1 MDAIVDPDGA
11 FHEVAQPTPALRDW
25 KPWFAA
31 YDDPD
36 SPLSQRLTV
45 VRQGIQRALDE
56 TPAGIVKVLSLCAG
70 EGRDLIPVLAEHP
83 RRADVRA
90 RLIEFDPAIAQV
102 ARDSASAAGLDA
114 TVEVVT
120 GDAADPA
127 LFGDYAPADL
137 LLLCGIF
144 GNITEADIQNTV
156 TRAAHLTA
164 RGGTVIWTRHRRDPA
179 VVPRI
184 HAWFS
189 AAGFS
194 DLWESDPELPTA
206 IYIAGNRQEREP
218 TPLPDDKKL
227 FTFVK

>member
-1 MDAIVDPDGA
+1 MDAIVDPDGEKQA
-11 FHEVAQPTPALRDW
+11 ESRDW

-36 SPLSQRLTV
+36 SPLAQRLAV
-45 VRQGIQRALDE
+45 VRRGIRRALDE
-56 TPAGIVKVLSLCAG
+56 APAGDVKVLSLCAG

-90 RLIEFDPAIAQV
+90 RLIEFDPVIAQV
-102 ARDSASAAGLDA
+102 ARDSVLAAGLEG

-127 LFGDYAPADL
+127 LFGGYAPADL

-144 GNITEADIQNTV
+144 GNISEADIHTTV
-156 TRAAHLTA
+156 ANSAGLTA
-164 RGGTVIWTRHRRDPA
+164 RGGTAIWTRHRKDPA

-184 HAWFS
+184 HEWF
-189 AAGFS
+189 AEAGFS
-194 DLWESDPELPTA
+194 DLWESDPELPTT
-206 IYIAGNRQEREP
+206 IYVAANRQERDP
-218 TPLPDDKKL
+218 APLPGDGKL
-227 FTFVK
+227 FTFIR

>member
-1 MDAIVDPDGA
+1 MDAIVDPGA
-11 FHEVAQPTPALRDW
+11 ESPAELRDW

-36 SPLSQRLTV
+36 SPLVQRLAV
-45 VRQGIQRALDE
+45 VRQGIRRALDE
-56 TPAGIVKVLSLCAG
+56 APAGNVSVLSLCAG

-90 RLIEFDPAIAQV
+90 RLIEFDPVIAQV
-102 ARDSASAAGLDA
+102 ARDSAAAAGLDGA
-114 TVEVVT
+114 VEVVT

-144 GNITEADIQNTV
+144 GNISESDIHNTV
-156 TRAAHLTA
+156 THAAHLTA
-164 RGGTVIWTRHRRDPA
+164 RGGTAIWTRHRRDPA

-184 HAWFS
+184 HGWF
-189 AAGFS
+189 AEAGFS
-194 DLWESDPELPTA
+194 DLWESDADLPTT
-206 IYIAGNRQEREP
+206 IYVAANRQERDPVPSPGDE
-218 TPLPDDKKL
+218 KL
-227 FTFVK
+227 FRFIK

>member
-1 MDAIVDPDGA
+1 MDSIVDPGGESTA
-11 FHEVAQPTPALRDW
+11 ESRDW

-36 SPLSQRLTV
+36 SPLVQRLAV
-45 VRQGIQRALDE
+45 VQRGIRRALDE
-56 TPAGIVKVLSLCAG
+56 APAGTVNVLSLCAG

-102 ARDSASAAGLDA
+102 ARDSAAAAGLEA
-114 TVEVVT
+114 VVEVLT

-127 LFGDYAPADL
+127 RFGDRAPAEL

-144 GNITEADIQNTV
+144 GNISEADIHNTV
-156 TRAAHLTA
+156 AHAAHLTA
-164 RGGTVIWTRHRRDPA
+164 RGGTAIWTRHRRDPA

-184 HAWFS
+184 HGWF
-189 AAGFS
+189 AEAGFA
-194 DLWESDPELPTA
+194 DLWESDADLPTT
-206 IYIAGNRQEREP
+206 IYVAAHRQERDP
-218 TPLPDDKKL
+218 VPLSGDEKL
-227 FTFVK
+227 FKFIK